1 MLYSMTSFGRIQKED
16 GGYSVTVEIRTLNG
30 KSLDPV
36 IRLPKSC
43 MQFEDGLRK
52 QVGRTIRRGRVEVFV
67 QIESTSLEKKAPRIS
82 MQITGSYWKQLQELH
97 RQLPGTEVPRLDHL
111 LRIPHIYELPEE
123 SQDTE
128 VLEAL
133 LTDAVSVTLSQVQDM
148 RRREGEALLRDCL
161 ERLALLRADLD
172 VIDGRKDLVVAEY
185 QQRLTQRIQ
194 DLLGDVAVDEN
205 RLLQEVACY
214 AERSDINEE
223 IVRLRSHFEQMTAL
237 LLAGEPT
244 EGRRLDF
251 LMQELHREVNTI
263 GSKTSDLST
272 VQAVLRMKGEIG
284 KLKEQV
290 QNVE

>member
-1 MLYSMTSFGRIQKED
+1 VLYSMTSFGRIQKEH

-30 KSLDPV
+30 KSFDPV
-36 IRLPKSC
+36 VRLPRSC

-52 QVGRTIRRGRVEVFV
+52 EIGRTIRRGRVEVFV
-67 QIESTSLEKKAPRIS
+67 QIESTSPERKAPQIS
-82 MQITGSYWKQLQELH
+82 MQISSFYWKQLQDLH
-97 RQLPGTEVPRLDHL
+97 HQLPGTDLPRLDHL
-111 LRIPHIYELPEE
+111 LRIPHIFEPSDE
-123 SQDTE
+123 SQDS
-128 VLEAL
+128 EAL
-133 LTDAVSVTLSQVQDM
+133 GVLLNTALSEALGQVQDM

-161 ERLALLRADLD
+161 ERLALLRADLE

-223 IVRLRSHFEQMTAL
+223 IVRLRSHFDQMTTL
-237 LLAGEPT
+237 LIAEEPT

-263 GSKTSDLST
+263 GSKTSDLGT